1 MFFNLLDDDSYLD
14 VVTEP
19 EVAAELEEAFVDPET
34 ASKLDSAIAS
44 AFQTGNFENLVQ
56 IINADPQF
64 ADYKVLPTA
73 FVEGVFPKRHS
84 LFPHC
89 FQI

>member
-64 ADYKVLPTA
+64 ADYKVHLLSLKEL
-73 FVEGVFPKRHS
+73 FLRDIHS
-84 LFPHC
+84 S
-89 FQI
+89 QSA